1 MIRRPPRSTRTD
13 TLFPYTT
20 LFLSV
25 RVPSAISC
33 MLERGSNHFDSDL
46 ATCRA
51 SRRWRALASDGWGQ
65 TAGGPVGW
73 PAAVG
78 SASSLSSCPSWQI
91 SVGSRDKNLVLSM
104 ANDLGLGAA
113 TSPLTWW
120 LRRLLRPYPSRRL
133 VGREG

>member
-1 MIRRPPRSTRTD
+1 MYVLLVYYFFFFCKQKTAYEMRISD
-13 TLFPYTT
+13 WSSDVCSSDL
-20 LFLSV
+20 
-25 RVPSAISC
+25 AISC

-104 ANDLGLGAA
+104 ANDLGIGAA
-113 TSPLTWW
+113 TSP
-120 LRRLLRPYPSRRL
+120 
-133 VGREG
+133 

>member
-1 MIRRPPRSTRTD
+1 MIRLPPRSTRTD
-13 TLFPYTT
+13 TLFPYTP
-20 LFLSV
+20 LF
-25 RVPSAISC
+25 R
-33 MLERGSNHFDSDL
+33 
-46 ATCRA
+46 
-51 SRRWRALASDGWGQ
+51 SDGWGQ

-133 VGREG
+133 VGREGLP